1 MLDSSVWRRLPIA
14 IFTLACCKLVYPVR
28 ISCALSIPLLATTWL
43 FVARSRSEP
52 YLYSLLG
59 YTPPISRVGG
69 GDTFSPQ
76 TRINR
81 FVFLNLSIL
90 SLEVHLGVTAS
101 PHTPFPTGY
110 ITLPVHCRSLPL
122 RLMPS
127 HSRGQPFTRSIL
139 LVMKVF
145 QSCSCPFSYFLLP
158 SGSRHT
164 VCHVPAPTGIG
175 TCHAVP
181 LGIALGTWSTSP
193 ATMVLLA
200 MRPQDAVIAGL

>member
-1 MLDSSVWRRLPIA
+1 MNCLPSPCGRLSPPRTTTEAPPACRASGSHSLTIPYKPSLVYMLDSSVWRRLPIA
-14 IFTLACCKLVYPVR
+14 IFTLACCKLVHPVR

-59 YTPPISRVGG
+59 HTPPISRVGG

-90 SLEVHLGVTAS
+90 SLEVHLGLTAS

-110 ITLPVHCRSLPL
+110 ITLPVHGRSLPL

-164 VCHVPAPTGIG
+164 
-175 TCHAVP
+175 
-181 LGIALGTWSTSP
+181 
-193 ATMVLLA
+193 
-200 MRPQDAVIAGL
+200 